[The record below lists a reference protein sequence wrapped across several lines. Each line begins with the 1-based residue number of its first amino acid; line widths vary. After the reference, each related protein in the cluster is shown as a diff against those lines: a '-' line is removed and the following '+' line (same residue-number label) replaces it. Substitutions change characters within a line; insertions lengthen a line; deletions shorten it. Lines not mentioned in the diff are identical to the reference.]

1 MTLDYELTERDV
13 DLSLLSEKEKVEVVD
28 GATDRQDGLMNALRI
43 VLPRMDE
50 GHLEKFVNRDG
61 EVRLSR
67 NDLYTAF
74 LATEESTAL
83 KQSMQDFLHQ
93 LDVKVLSPLEK
104 EGNALHVKNA
114 DYLKDMATQVYY
126 RNVLAIT
133 GERFIR
139 VDARGDRI
147 MSPAEYLEKL
157 AECKDEKEKKK
168 LNESIVRP
176 VKLKTIMGWREI
188 QADYHLAPLLQRISS
203 AGFISGQSCSGLL
216 SDHPNYRYVSDDK
229 WGRYVKGECINY
241 NKQGSSAYI
250 TFWKPEAAMKGDACH
265 VNDQIEVDAIRCLA
279 HEQGW
284 VVKDTEVFYRP
295 SLHLTLPQTYDGCG
309 KREILHE
316 ANERTDKLYPGLKG
330 ADFLQWLEK
339 RTPIEMEVENEH
351 GGVVRW
357 TDELLSRQWE
367 KLTAALEM
375 HREQRKVAER
385 KEQLQK
391 DMARISDIVIY
402 VGGDGYWRM
411 RCKIDG
417 VQQLSERVSDHQMGL
432 VEKVGAA
439 AVAADVYSIKLRG
452 TIGQDSGR
460 KR

>member
-1 MTLDYELTERDV
+1 MTLDYKLTEKDV
-13 DLSLLSEKEKVEVVD
+13 DLSLLSEKEKAALLD

-50 GHLEKFVNRDG
+50 EHLKKYVNRDG

-67 NDLYTAF
+67 DVLYTAF
-74 LATEESTAL
+74 LTTEESTSL
-83 KQSMQDFLHQ
+83 RKSMQDFLHQ
-93 LDVKVLSPLEK
+93 LDEKVLSPLVN
-104 EGNALHVKNA
+104 EGKAQHIKNA

-126 RNVLAIT
+126 RNILAIT
-133 GERFIR
+133 GERLICY
-139 VDARGDRI
+139 DARGNKV

-157 AECKDEKEKKK
+157 SACKDEKEKQK
-168 LNESIVRP
+168 LNEAIVRP

-188 QADYHLAPLLQRISS
+188 QADYHLAPLLQRISV
-203 AGFISGQSCSGLL
+203 AGYISGQSCSGLL

-229 WGRYVKGECINY
+229 YGRYVKGECINY

-250 TFWKPEAAMKGDACH
+250 TFWKPEAAMQGDADH
-265 VNDQIEVDAIRCLA
+265 VNDRTMVEDIRRIA

-284 VVKDTEVFYRP
+284 VVEDTEVFYRP
-295 SLHLTLPQTYDGCG
+295 SLHLTLPHTYDGCG

-316 ANERTDKLYPGLKG
+316 ANERTDKLYPGLKES
-330 ADFLQWLEK
+330 DFLQWLGK
-339 RTPIEMEVENEH
+339 RTPIEIQVENEH

-357 TDELLSRQWE
+357 MDELLFRQWE

-375 HREQRKVAER
+375 NYEQKQMLLRE
-385 KEQLQK
+385 EQVQK
-391 DMARISDIVIY
+391 DMERISDINIF
-402 VGGDGYWRM
+402 VGGDGYWRI

-417 VQQLSERVSDHQMGL
+417 VQQMSERVSDHQMGL

-439 AVAADVYSIKLRG
+439 AVAADVYSIKLRE
-452 TIGQDSGR
+452 TIEQDSGR